1 MTQRRTLGRR
11 GALERGHGASLER
24 LAQLVDA
31 LGGVDA
37 AALVVK
43 AAELVA
49 SQTAMGKEECQ
60 WALTHRHV
68 FEGHL
73 RLCNDV
79 ATDSMR
85 PSSPAP

>member
-1 MTQRRTLGRR
+1 MGIDTQANTLGRR

-31 LGGVDA
+31 LGGVGA
-37 AALVVK
+37 AASVVK

-60 WALTHRHV
+60 WALTRNANTL
-68 FEGHL
+68 GRGRTL
-73 RLCNDV
+73 GW
-79 ATDSMR
+79 
-85 PSSPAP
+85 